1 MDQSPSLPL
10 FYKDPVL
17 LRFEEHGD
25 IGLAPASDFSFT
37 REAVALPLCIGEFAV
52 AQRHFPIVFAM
63 DDQASAIALVGI
75 RRGDNLFRKRDGSWN
90 PGSYA
95 PAYIRRYPFSVS
107 TNARATT
114 ACVWHSASLNWVFW
128 KSNSGLPKA
137 LRVLTKSSVS

>member
-63 DDQASAIALVGI
+63 DDQASAIALVASGAATICFASAMEAGI
-75 RRGDNLFRKRDGSWN
+75 RAAMHRPIFADTPSACRRT
-90 PGSYA
+90 PGRPPLA
-95 PAYIRRYPFSVS
+95 FGIRPV
-107 TNARATT
+107 
-114 ACVWHSASLNWVFW
+114 
-128 KSNSGLPKA
+128 
-137 LRVLTKSSVS
+137 